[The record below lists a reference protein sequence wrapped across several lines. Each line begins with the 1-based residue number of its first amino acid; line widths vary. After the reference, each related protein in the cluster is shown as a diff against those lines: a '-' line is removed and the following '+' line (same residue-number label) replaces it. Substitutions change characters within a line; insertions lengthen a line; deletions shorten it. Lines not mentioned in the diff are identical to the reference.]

1 MAIAIFKAA
10 LYSMKTAVGAPVS
23 LACRPPSVL
32 PGVIW
37 RWSADAPAIL
47 PAERARRWFY
57 PSTLLSKT
65 MSMKSAGS
73 ATAPTER
80 ALYDAFIRGDP
91 VIEQLE
97 PCAYLSVLIVVSFN
111 TIFNCNRLLR

>member
-1 MAIAIFKAA
+1 
-10 LYSMKTAVGAPVS
+10 
-23 LACRPPSVL
+23 
-32 PGVIW
+32 
-37 RWSADAPAIL
+37 
-47 PAERARRWFY
+47 
-57 PSTLLSKT
+57 

-97 PCAYLSVLIVVSFN
+97 PCAYLSVLIVVSIN